1 MSERILIIDDDPD
14 VVQFVRVNLEL
25 EGYGVESA
33 SGAVEGIERALAEP
47 PDMVIL
53 DIMMPGIDGME
64 VLRRL
69 RTTPTTANTAVILLT
84 AKALTEDRV
93 AGLAAGAD
101 DYVAKP
107 FAIEELLARV
117 GTVLRRSKAMRD
129 LSPLTGLPGNFRISE
144 ELDRRVLTGDPL
156 AIVYADLDNFK
167 AYNDHYGFMRG
178 DDVIKFAANTLVE
191 AAVEVGDPSCFV
203 GHVGGDDFI
212 MVMSPDD
219 VERYCKTVVDHFD
232 DGILDLY
239 DPQDALRGY
248 VEVIDRRGERHAF
261 PIVSLSMGVATNLRR
276 TFTNAW
282 EASAVA
288 SEMKEHAKSETGS
301 AFRIDRRAG

>member
-14 VVQFVRVNLEL
+14 IVQFVRINLEL
-25 EGYGVESA
+25 EGYAVASA
-33 SGAVEGIERALAEP
+33 VGGAEGIDRAVAEP
-47 PDMVIL
+47 PDLVLL
-53 DIMMPGIDGME
+53 DIMMPGVDGME
-64 VLRRL
+64 VLHRL
-69 RTTPTTANTAVILLT
+69 RTAPTTTNTAVILLT

-93 AGLAAGAD
+93 RGLAAGAD
-101 DYVAKP
+101 DYVTKP
-107 FAIEELLARV
+107 FAIEELMARV

-144 ELDRRVLTGDPL
+144 ELDRRVRTADPV

-178 DDVIKFAANTLVE
+178 DDVIKFTANTLIE
-191 AAVEVGDPSCFV
+191 ASMEVGDPSCFV

-212 MVMSPDD
+212 CVMSPDD
-219 VERYCKTVVDHFD
+219 VERFCKTVVDHFD

-239 DPQDALRGY
+239 DAQDALRGY

-261 PIVSLSMGVATNLRR
+261 PIVSISLGVATNLQR
-276 TFTNAW
+276 TFVSAW

-301 AFRIDRRAG
+301 AYRIDRRAR

>member
-1 MSERILIIDDDPD
+1 MTERILIIDDDPD
-14 VVQFVRVNLEL
+14 IVQFVRVNLEL
-25 EGYGVESA
+25 EGYRVDTAVG
-33 SGAVEGIERALAEP
+33 GVEGIERALAEP
-47 PDMVIL
+47 PDLVLL
-53 DIMMPGIDGME
+53 DIMMPGVDGIDVMQ
-64 VLRRL
+64 RL

-84 AKALTEDRV
+84 ALALTEDRV
-93 AGLAAGAD
+93 RGLAAGAD
-101 DYVAKP
+101 DYVTKP
-107 FAIEELLARV
+107 FAIEELVARV

-129 LSPLTGLPGNFRISE
+129 LSPLTGLPGNFRIAE
-144 ELDRRVLTGDPL
+144 ELDRRVAMGDPL

-191 AAVEVGDPSCFV
+191 ASVEVGDSECFV

-212 MVMSPDD
+212 LVMSPGSA
-219 VERYCKTVVDHFD
+219 ESYCKTVLDRFD

-261 PIVSLSMGVATNLRR
+261 PIVSLSLGVATNLQRS
-276 TFTNAW
+276 FSNAW

-288 SEMKEHAKSETGS
+288 SEMKEHAKREDGS
-301 AFRIDRRAG
+301 AYKIDRRTR